1 MRELNQK
8 WRIVIY
14 SMVLTVV
21 FALCLV
27 LNFPPAI
34 SKALILVIL
43 MTLFY
48 LDQEPASLGVYGGFG
63 VIYMGS
69 LAWLTSPLRSSSD
82 YLMWAVEVFFYCAL
96 YFVVALFSRRL
107 KALYNIS
114 KLHELVIAG
123 TTAGLWTWEDMSK
136 DTQWWSPRYYKLLGY
151 ENNEIPAT
159 LKNLGDLIHPDDR
172 DAAFKVLQDYIAGE
186 RDTLEYEYRIRTKSG
201 EYKWFLG
208 SGEVQ
213 FEKDSRKP
221 RRIVGS
227 IVDIDHK
234 KQHEITLANQ
244 AALIAISPDA
254 IITTDPDFNVH
265 TWNEGAEKLY
275 DIKAEDAIGKNMR
288 DLMTTSYPYS
298 KYEDVLQEF
307 RENDTWRGEAHQLT
321 RKGKKAYVLSSV
333 KLIRDSMGEPSG
345 VLAVNSDISLLRIN
359 NELSAALKM
368 LESST
373 KYIEQLA
380 YISSHDLRS
389 PIITLQ
395 GLMNYLAVSKAIV
408 PGHVATFEML
418 RDIVENMKSTSV
430 ALSSILQLRKNL
442 TSREFATDNIAIS
455 LVVNDVQEMLKSQ
468 LSATGAQI
476 NVNVEKGLHIRIHNS
491 FMRSMLYNLVSNSI
505 KFRQPGRT
513 PVISINAHS
522 ENNYIYIIVQDN
534 GSGINLARYQNKLFT
549 IFTRFHDEMEG
560 NGVGLHSVKMI
571 VDFYKGE
578 IKVDSKE
585 EEGTTITIKL
595 PIEEADGQN

>member
-14 SMVLTVV
+14 STLVSAV
-21 FALCLV
+21 FTLCFF

-34 SKALILVIL
+34 SKALLLVIL

-48 LDQEPASLGVYGGFG
+48 LDQDPASLIVYGGLG
-63 VIYMGS
+63 VIYMG
-69 LAWLTSPLRSSSD
+69 LFAWFTHPLSTTND
-82 YLMWAVEVFFYCAL
+82 YLLWLVELFLYCAL
-96 YFVVALFSRRL
+96 YFVVALFSRKL

-114 KLHELVIAG
+114 KLHELVIAD
-123 TTAGLWTWEDMSK
+123 TTAGLWTWEDMTK
-136 DTQWWSPRYYKLLGY
+136 DNQWWSPRYYKLLGY

-159 LKNLGDLIHPDDR
+159 LKNLSDLIHPDDR
-172 DAAFKVLQDYIAGE
+172 DAAFKVLQDYIAGNC
-186 RDTLEYEYRIRTKSG
+186 DTLESEYRIRTKSG

-234 KQHEITLANQ
+234 KQHEITLASQ

-254 IITTDPDFNVH
+254 IITTDPEFNVRS
-265 TWNEGAEKLY
+265 WNEGAEKLY
-275 DIKAEDAIGKNMR
+275 EIKAGDAIGKNVR
-288 DLMTTSYPYS
+288 ELLNTSYPYS
-298 KYEDVLQEF
+298 TESLVAEEF
-307 RENDTWRGEAHQLT
+307 ANSDSWRGEAHQIT
-321 RKGKKAYVLSSV
+321 RNGKKVYVLSSV
-333 KLIRDSMGEPSG
+333 RLIRDTLGQPTG

-373 KYIEQLA
+373 QYIEQLA

-395 GLMNYLAVSKAIV
+395 GLMNHLAASKAIA
-408 PGHVATFEML
+408 PGHVGTFDML

-430 ALSSILQLRKNL
+430 ALTSILQLRKNL
-442 TSREFATDNIAIS
+442 TSREFATDNVAIS

-468 LSATGAQI
+468 IAATSAEI
-476 NVNVEKGLHIRIHNS
+476 NVNVEKGLHVRIHNS

-513 PVISINAHS
+513 PVISINAYS
-522 ENNYIYIIVQDN
+522 ENNFIYIVVKDN
-534 GSGINLARYQNKLFT
+534 GSGINLERYQNKLFT

-578 IKVDSKE
+578 IKVESKE
-585 EEGTTITIKL
+585 EEGTSITIKL
-595 PIEEADGQN
+595 PIEEANG